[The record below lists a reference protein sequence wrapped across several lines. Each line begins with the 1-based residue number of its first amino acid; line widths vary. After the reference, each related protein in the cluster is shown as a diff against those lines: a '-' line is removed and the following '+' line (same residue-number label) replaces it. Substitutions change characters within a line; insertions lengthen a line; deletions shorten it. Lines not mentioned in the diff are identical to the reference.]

1 MWIVIIAVCIGNIAP
16 GSATSEKR
24 GLSKN
29 NDIKYDVIRKV
40 LTDGCDSDRVAVL
53 GVAFEGQ
60 DFECG
65 VTSNR
70 QATSRQPEVT
80 LPTAQNGSHLR
91 DGTVQG
97 HTLMG
102 FSGPS
107 PPSGTHRY
115 ILVVFETPRTAQ
127 LPVKARGHFSLKEF
141 ADVNE
146 VSSIKGIFQFKV
158 PAS

>member
-80 LPTAQNGSHLR
+80 LPTAQNDIKYTLIMIDPDAPGHSLQDLTFWLHWAVTDVKGSHLR

-102 FSGPS
+102 
-107 PPSGTHRY
+107 
-115 ILVVFETPRTAQ
+115 RT
-127 LPVKARGHFSLKEF
+127 
-141 ADVNE
+141 
-146 VSSIKGIFQFKV
+146 
-158 PAS
+158 